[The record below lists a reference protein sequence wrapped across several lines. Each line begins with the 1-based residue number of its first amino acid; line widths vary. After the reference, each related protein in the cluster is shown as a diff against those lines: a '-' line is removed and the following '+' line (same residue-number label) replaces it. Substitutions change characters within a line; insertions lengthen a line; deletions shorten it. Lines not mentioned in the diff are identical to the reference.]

1 MCSAV
6 SLSTQPVG
14 IIILYSLCKI
24 LAQQKEQFCCHQTR
38 FLGSNWST
46 NVFAAGAGGAYS
58 VPPDL
63 LAGLKGPIS
72 KGKGWGW
79 DGRGGE
85 RRGKERGG
93 EGKGRERGE
102 GECLTSTGGI
112 EGPEHFQNG
121 LLQHN
126 SCTKTV
132 SSFCH
137 FFATFFMSFHLSRF
151 G

>member
-1 MCSAV
+1 
-6 SLSTQPVG
+6 
-14 IIILYSLCKI
+14 
-24 LAQQKEQFCCHQTR
+24 
-38 FLGSNWST
+38 
-46 NVFAAGAGGAYS
+46 VFAAGAGGAYS

-137 FFATFFMSFHLSRF
+137 FFATFLCPFTCHVSDRSIGELRLRNVSHAYPREVVHV
-151 G
+151 